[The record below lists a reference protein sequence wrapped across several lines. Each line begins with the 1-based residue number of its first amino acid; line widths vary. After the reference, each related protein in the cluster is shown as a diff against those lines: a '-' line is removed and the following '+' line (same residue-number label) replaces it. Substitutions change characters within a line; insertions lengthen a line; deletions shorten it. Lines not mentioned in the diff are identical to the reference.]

1 MDIFGISGGLVL
13 LSLFSYMVFRFLM
26 TTFDLGLPLL

>member
-13 LSLFSYMVFRFLM
+13 LSLFSYMVFRFIM
-26 TTFDLGLPLL
+26 TLDLGLPFL